1 MGSAAT
7 PRVKQLLERLAE
19 LPEENQDAYAAA
31 FLQQME
37 ADDDFDRLIASHPDV
52 LRELAD
58 EALAEAGLGRT
69 APLLEADFDLEK
81 D

>member
-7 PRVKQLLERLAE
+7 PRVQQLLERLSE

-37 ADDDFDRLIASHPDV
+37 ADDDFDRLIASRPDV

-58 EALAEAGLGRT
+58 EALAEGGLGRT

>member
-1 MGSAAT
+1 MQ
-7 PRVKQLLERLAE
+7 QLLERLSE

-37 ADDDFDRLIASHPDV
+37 ADDDFDRLIASRPDV

-58 EALAEAGLGRT
+58 EA
-69 APLLEADFDLEK
+69 
-81 D
+81 

>member
-7 PRVKQLLERLAE
+7 PRVKQLLERLSE

-37 ADDDFDRLIASHPDV
+37 ADDDFDRLISSRPDV